1 LVSAAPKS
9 QTVLVVV
16 EERVLE
22 EVVIVRG
29 QTNRQTNKLNWQ
41 TRLVVVGGYSL
52 TVMKNKHNGRANG
65 FVRKQ
70 YFCSSSSFTLQ
81 WMTHHKEKKKKHN
94 NNISQGLWLA
104 VAHEVCPCCC
114 CCSWDPFI
122 FPSTSS
128 SFMSSSSSL
137 KNSFTSLLFACSSR
151 LYVAPLPFLI
161 MLQTS

>member
-1 LVSAAPKS
+1 
-9 QTVLVVV
+9 LVVV

-22 EVVIVRG
+22 EVVIVG
-29 QTNRQTNKLNWQ
+29 DKQTGKQTNWIHRLGLLL
-41 TRLVVVGGYSL
+41 LVV
-52 TVMKNKHNGRANG
+52 TVLQLWRMSTTEGQMVLWGNNIS
-65 FVRKQ
+65 VRPQALPCNEWPTIK
-70 YFCSSSSFTLQ
+70 
-81 WMTHHKEKKKKHN
+81 KRKKKHN

-104 VAHEVCPCCC
+104 VAHEFCPCCC

-137 KNSFTSLLFACSSR
+137 KNSFPSLLFACSSR
-151 LYVAPLPFLI
+151 LYVAPRPFLV